1 MLPKE
6 EHLTSLHFHRL
17 DLFFKAAAANLQEFY
32 IPALFFFAG
41 DSSSYTEKQLEEER
55 NTFYIYPCYS
65 VVQAKFSV
73 WLDFLRSKLLY
84 ELVCDL
90 VTHSVTDSHTH
101 WHPISH

>member
-32 IPALFFFAG
+32 IPVRFFFAG

-55 NTFYIYPCYS
+55 NTFYIYPCHS
-65 VVQAKFSV
+65 AVQAKFSV
-73 WLDFLRSKLLY
+73 WLDFLKSEAPL
-84 ELVCDL
+84 
-90 VTHSVTDSHTH
+90 
-101 WHPISH
+101 